1 MDLDY
6 IVHSQGNQKQTLNIT
21 GKPVFRHDL
30 YCVYTQYRS
39 WNFNGFWPC
48 QTRSRCTKLYLD
60 RVKHGQGG
68 RNYIFTGSLAGS
80 LAGSPA
86 GRCPDHWPDN
96 QPVAVRITC
105 SWITGSLI
113 HRVPVRKDVRITGR
127 ITIRIVIFYCFSS
140 LPVTMLS
147 VVTGSD
153 GNSFHALKNVVL

>member
-1 MDLDY
+1 MTCIVY
-6 IVHSQGNQKQTLNIT
+6 IHNTGREILMGFDRVKHGQGVRNYILTVSNTVK
-21 GKPVFRHDL
+21 
-30 YCVYTQYRS
+30 VYETIS
-39 WNFNGFWPC
+39 WPC
-48 QTRSRCTKLYLD
+48 QTRSRWTKLYLY
-60 RVKHGQGG
+60 RITG
-68 RNYIFTGSLAGS
+68 RIIGRITSRSLS
-80 LAGSPA
+80 GSPA

-127 ITIRIVIFYCFSS
+127 ITIRIVILYCFSS